1 MELLDTNDAKS
12 SLLRKSAQHK
22 KELENEVKLLSENTE
37 KIITNTLIIAG
48 TLAATYFIVRQFSKK
63 KRKANTKKWKLV
75 KVSKA
80 PVEAV
85 ASEEEETEPGIVS
98 AIGSALATQATMFL
112 LNLAKD
118 KISAYLQTQFDKEAE
133 PANERS

>member
-1 MELLDTNDAKS
+1 M
-12 SLLRKSAQHK
+12 
-22 KELENEVKLLSENTE
+22 
-37 KIITNTLIIAG
+37 
-48 TLAATYFIVRQFSKK
+48 
-63 KRKANTKKWKLV
+63 
-75 KVSKA
+75 
-80 PVEAV
+80 